1 MPQYSMQEAIKKM
14 LDDSHWKYRYQVAKL
29 KADWVELMGTTVAKH
44 TNELK
49 IVDGKLIIFT
59 NVSALKNELS
69 YNKNLLIAKI
79 NQHFGETF
87 IKDIV
92 VR

>member
-1 MPQYSMQEAIKKM
+1 MAQYSMSEAINKM
-14 LDDSHWKYRYQVAKL
+14 LQDSHWKYRYQVTKL
-29 KADWVELMGTTVAKH
+29 KQDWELLMGKTVAKH
-44 TNELK
+44 TEDLK
-49 IVDGKLIIFT
+49 IKDGVLYIHTTI
-59 NVSALKNELS
+59 APLKNELA

-92 VR
+92 VI